1 MMDKM
6 AKNQTFL
13 YISSK
18 PLISSR
24 SIVVEHLPHHP
35 KGEGLSLAAVAYIG
49 REKREGKIHCN
60 Y

>member
-6 AKNQTFL
+6 AKNTFL
-13 YISSK
+13 YISGMSSK
-18 PLISSR
+18 

-35 KGEGLSLAAVAYIG
+35 KVEGLSLAFIG